1 MPSPAPLVSFG
12 HLIGVT
18 GLPGTGKS
26 HLLRSARDAGRTK
39 VALTDPKELSFYGG
53 DGVTLFSDL
62 EWRPHANQYNAT
74 AWTALLAWCN
84 ERTKDDS
91 EFVVLDTGSECS
103 DLAMHE
109 VLKVHA
115 TNDPGDVA
123 HGRAYTAHDQ
133 QFKSLITE
141 LRRIAATGKTV
152 IVAFHGQMKELEGAG
167 DVKKAKGISGDQEWK
182 FDEQMLPVLGTS
194 LRQRIHSPF
203 DIWLYTIPVGFG
215 AARSWYVTAQA
226 DAIRP
231 AKHSVTWKPTTNVS
245 RIPNNLPALLAALAP
260 AIVGASTSAGV

>member
-1 MPSPAPLVSFG
+1 MTTPAVAPAAPASKFG

-26 HLLRSARDAGRTK
+26 HLLRSARDAGRTR

-53 DGVTLFSDL
+53 DATLFSDL
-62 EWRPHANQYNAT
+62 EWRPHANQFSAT
-74 AWTALLAWCN
+74 AFSALLAWCH
-84 ERTKDDS
+84 ERTRDDS
-91 EFVVLDTGSECS
+91 QFVVLDTGSECS

-115 TNDPGDVA
+115 TNDPGDVP

-141 LRRIAATGKTV
+141 LRRIAAAGKTV
-152 IVAFHGQMKELEGAG
+152 LVSFHGQMKELEGAG
-167 DVKKAKGISGDQEWK
+167 DGKKAKGISGDMEWK
-182 FDEQMLPVLGTS
+182 FDEQMLPVLCTS

-203 DIWLYTIPVGFG
+203 DIWLYTVPVGFG
-215 AARSWYVTAQA
+215 TARQWYVTAQA
-226 DAIRP
+226 DSVRP
-231 AKHSVTWKPTTNVS
+231 AKHSVTWRAATNLT
-245 RIPNNLPALLAALAP
+245 RLPNNLPALLAALAP
-260 AIVGASTSAGV
+260 AAGV